1 MRFFSAV
8 DIFIIIMITALS
20 DAGTALNQL
29 AWLKGVRSP
38 PRAPPPLCSIYPPD
52 RGEEMKHSSAL
63 C

>member
-29 AWLKGVRSP
+29 AWLKGVRFP
-38 PRAPPPLCSIYPPD
+38 PLPPP
-52 RGEEMKHSSAL
+52 HSVPITRQIGGKK
-63 C
+63 